1 MFIFMLTI
9 KLLKTIFKMTWKT
22 IEGAGTL
29 MAGAAML
36 TTATVMNAETLV
48 ENSEKKEKHTEKAL
62 MKDEIS
68 DIINRK
74 YKILD
79 ENDGFRVLADTDDF
93 DEAIEWV
100 TEYRMNGRKVK
111 IQKD

>member
-1 MFIFMLTI
+1 MLTI
-9 KLLKTIFKMTWKT
+9 KLLKTIFKVTGKA

-36 TTATVMNAETLV
+36 TCSTVMNAKTLAETDENKENDTLV
-48 ENSEKKEKHTEKAL
+48 NGAL
-62 MKDEIS
+62 TGVITG
-68 DIINRK
+68 K

-79 ENDGFRVLADTDDF
+79 ENDGFKVLASTDDF
-93 DEAIEWV
+93 DEAIQWV

-111 IQKD
+111 IQRN

>member
-1 MFIFMLTI
+1 MLTI
-9 KLLKTIFKMTWKT
+9 KLLKTIFKVTEKA

-36 TTATVMNAETLV
+36 TCSTVMNAKTLAETD
-48 ENSEKKEKHTEKAL
+48 ENKEKDTAEAL
-62 MKDEIS
+62 VNGALTGVITG
-68 DIINRK
+68 K

-79 ENDGFRVLADTDDF
+79 ENDGFKVLAGTDDF
-93 DEAIEWV
+93 DEAIQWV

-111 IQKD
+111 IQRN